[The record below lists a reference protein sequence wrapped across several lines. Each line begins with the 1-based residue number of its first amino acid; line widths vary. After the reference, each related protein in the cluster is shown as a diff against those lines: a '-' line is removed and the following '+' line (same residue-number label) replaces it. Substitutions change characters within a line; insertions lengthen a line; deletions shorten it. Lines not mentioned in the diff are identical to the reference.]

1 MREARRR
8 SRLGKS
14 PGPTPATSRRYITM
28 RASSNDRYIDASRR
42 PPGSSRRCFE
52 GEVRNAPT
60 RKRRILGTSNK
71 WIMAQLRPLCRPRKM
86 VSKRVEV

>member
-14 PGPTPATSRRYITM
+14 PGATPATSRRYITV

-52 GEVRNAPT
+52 GSNSAWSIQWMDQPEAVDAHVPDRNAGS
-60 RKRRILGTSNK
+60 LQDDDG
-71 WIMAQLRPLCRPRKM
+71 LRA
-86 VSKRVEV
+86 